1 MQHHG
6 FCGEVTFYAVQ
17 KRGKMTLK
25 KFAKQIQIL
34 VSERLGAK
42 YQVRIKE
49 MQKNNGVRLQGL
61 IILERAQNISPTIY
75 LDDFYEAYQHGFELE
90 RIVEKILQI
99 YKEDMPKESIDMS
112 FFRDFLKVKDRI
124 CYRLI
129 DAGKNKELLEM
140 IPHVRFLDLAIC
152 FYYAYQGRV
161 LGEGSILIYN
171 THMEMWNTSTEE
183 LLHLAQEN
191 TPVIFPW
198 ECKPM
203 ETVIEE
209 LLQEHYEKTGEAM
222 LERHEQEQFLE
233 EMPMQILSNQSR
245 VQGAAVI
252 LYPGLLE
259 KMADEL
265 QGSFYIIPSSIH
277 EVILLPVKSMKAVDE
292 LKDMIREVN
301 RTQVERQEVLSD
313 RLYIYSKDRSC
324 IEIL

>member
-34 VSERLGAK
+34 MSERLGAK

-152 FYYAYQGRV
+152 FYYAYQ
-161 LGEGSILIYN
+161 
-171 THMEMWNTSTEE
+171 
-183 LLHLAQEN
+183 
-191 TPVIFPW
+191 
-198 ECKPM
+198 
-203 ETVIEE
+203 
-209 LLQEHYEKTGEAM
+209 
-222 LERHEQEQFLE
+222 
-233 EMPMQILSNQSR
+233 
-245 VQGAAVI
+245 
-252 LYPGLLE
+252 
-259 KMADEL
+259 
-265 QGSFYIIPSSIH
+265 
-277 EVILLPVKSMKAVDE
+277 
-292 LKDMIREVN
+292 
-301 RTQVERQEVLSD
+301 
-313 RLYIYSKDRSC
+313 
-324 IEIL
+324 